1 MIYQKVNS
9 DNTSVFE
16 QLWSITNQLRQKL
29 ENRFQLNPADFTN
42 DLNSYSSIDGN
53 FQGSL
58 KAFSGT
64 EIDWLVHVLSHNEK
78 SNFSVMRL
86 TVWLGSHIRVPH
98 LTFEFGTLPDIFFY
112 LDYIPRTD
120 LLTDLDYLER
130 YYEPVNQLFLNL
142 QQEPS
147 LSMYTSKSVYI
158 RQFMSPIRLCYTS
171 PATNDTVNL
180 IRTFANEM
188 LERWI
193 NWVDEAEPVA
203 EDIRTALAE
212 RDLFLRRSSAEQ
224 DPGNKLAEQMF
235 GKELTDKVVQAL
247 WGGDRN

>member
-1 MIYQKVNS
+1 MTSYANKKINLSSQNWYSLSQIYFV
-9 DNTSVFE
+9 
-16 QLWSITNQLRQKL
+16 LR
-29 ENRFQLNPADFTN
+29 
-42 DLNSYSSIDGN
+42 I
-53 FQGSL
+53 
-58 KAFSGT
+58 
-64 EIDWLVHVLSHNEK
+64 
-78 SNFSVMRL
+78 
-86 TVWLGSHIRVPH
+86 
-98 LTFEFGTLPDIFFY
+98 TLPDIFFY

-142 QQEPS
+142 QEEPS

-158 RQFMSPIRLCYTS
+158 RQFMSPIGLCYTS

-180 IRTFANEM
+180 LRTFANEM

-193 NWVDEAEPVA
+193 NWVEEAEPVP

-212 RDLFLRRSSAEQ
+212 GDLFLRRSSAER

-235 GKELTDKVVQAL
+235 CLVK
-247 WGGDRN
+247 N